1 MKNPVKPPKKSK
13 SKTTPKVVRVRYE
26 PPTLDEAIFAAQ
38 GMSDNPAT
46 QVEMVAELMGLPQEE
61 VRAKVLAQAPTRGG
75 SQQVVMTTRN
85 GTQRS
90 VVVQRKTPRRIVL
103 PPRIGQSL

>member
-1 MKNPVKPPKKSK
+1 MKNPRKPR
-13 SKTTPKVVRVRYE
+13 PKVNPKTVRVRYE

-38 GMSDNPAT
+38 GMSDNPAA
-46 QVEMVAELMGLPQEE
+46 QVEMVASLMGLPEEE
-61 VRAKVLAQAPTRGG
+61 VRARVLAQAPTRGG

-103 PPRIGQSL
+103 PPRVGQSF